1 MYDPGP
7 SEEELEKIGLKREDV
22 EDNSDFEV
30 WPENWMPLQVF
41 SELSTQWR
49 MGPGGP
55 TGLDYGAVQWVM
67 GLLKVKRQYEVLRD
81 IRVLESSALKTMSS
95 D

>member
-1 MYDPGP
+1 MYDSGP
-7 SEEELEKIGLKREDV
+7 SDEELAAIGINREDV
-22 EDNSDFEV
+22 EDTSDFDV
-30 WPENWMPLQVF
+30 WPENWIPLQVF

>member
-1 MYDPGP
+1 MYDSGP
-7 SEEELEKIGLKREDV
+7 SDEELDAIGLTREDV
-22 EDNSDFEV
+22 EDTSDFEV
-30 WPENWMPLQVF
+30 WPENWIPLQVF

-55 TGLDYGAVQWVM
+55 TGLDYGAVRWVM
-67 GLLKVKRQYEVLRD
+67 DLLKVKKQYGVLRD
-81 IRVLESSALKTMSS
+81 IQVLESSALKTMSS